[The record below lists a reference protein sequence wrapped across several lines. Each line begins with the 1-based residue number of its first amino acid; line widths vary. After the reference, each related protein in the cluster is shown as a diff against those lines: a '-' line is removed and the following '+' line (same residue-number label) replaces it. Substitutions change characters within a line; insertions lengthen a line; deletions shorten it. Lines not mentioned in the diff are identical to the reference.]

1 MSQESEMVATRFL
14 MGTGGSTAKFLE
26 KGDSVEGVIVDM
38 EERQQTDFTSN
49 EPLFWD
55 TGEPRMQLV
64 ITLLTEEKEDK
75 DDDSLRKLYV
85 KANMKRAVQ
94 QAIIASG
101 SRTIKEGGVLSV
113 TYTGIDKPKRKGLNG
128 AKLYAASYEPG
139 ILLTGDDDE
148 N

>member
-1 MSQESEMVATRFL
+1 
-14 MGTGGSTAKFLE
+14 
-26 KGDSVEGVIVDM
+26 
-38 EERQQTDFTSN
+38 
-49 EPLFWD
+49 
-55 TGEPRMQLV
+55 MQLV
-64 ITLLTEEKEDK
+64 ITLLTEEKEDE

-94 QAIIASG
+94 QAVIASG

-113 TYTGIDKPKRKGLNG
+113 TFTGIDKPKRKGLNG

>member
-1 MSQESEMVATRFL
+1 MSQESEMIATRFL
-14 MGTGGSTAKFLE
+14 MGSGGATAKFTE
-26 KGDSVEGVIVDM
+26 TGDSVEGVIVDL

-49 EPLFWD
+49 EPLVWE

-64 ITLLTEEKEDK
+64 ITLLTEEKEDE

-94 QAIIASG
+94 QAVIKSG

-113 TYTGIDKPKRKGLNG
+113 TFTGIDKPKRKGLNG
-128 AKLYAASYEPG
+128 AKLYQASYEPG
-139 ILLTGDDDE
+139 ILLTGDPSDS
-148 N
+148 